1 MNELQLSV
9 LTEHYRPEILDD
21 LICVH
26 KDLILK
32 YLSEPM
38 KMPSFIFT
46 SNSPGTGKTTTAR
59 IIAKYLE
66 CDSIFQNAGDERSID
81 SLRDIIKGFAQCMSS
96 KEGVK
101 KMVFLDEAD
110 SILSSGQDC
119 LKAPLELYSNN
130 VFFIFSCNNI
140 ARIIPAIRSRCVVI
154 DFSQPPKQE
163 ILQRLEYICQKEGI
177 RYDIEEL
184 RKLCDQNY
192 PDIRSMIVA
201 LQTGISVDD
210 IEYHNFYKAMKAKDI
225 EYLFNKTYSGSF
237 NIMGANDFL
246 FSYIFKNYKEFTY
259 KSLVQISQL
268 LADTERAWN
277 VSTKLPIIFLANIVK
292 ISELI

>member
-1 MNELQLSV
+1 M
-9 LTEHYRPEILDD
+9 LTEKFRPQSLDD

-38 KMPSFIFT
+38 KIPSFIFT

-59 IIAKYLE
+59 IIAKYFG
-66 CDSIFQNAGDERSID
+66 CDFIFQNAGDERSID
-81 SLRDIIKGFAQCMSS
+81 SLRDIIKGFAQCISS

-119 LKAPLELYSNN
+119 LKAPMELYSDN

-140 ARIIPAIRSRCVVI
+140 SRIIPAIRSRCVVI
-154 DFSQPPKQE
+154 DFSTPPKQE
-163 ILQRLEYICQKEGI
+163 ILQRLEYICIEEKI
-177 RYDIEEL
+177 RYNIEDL
-184 RKLCDQNY
+184 RKLSDQNY

-201 LQTGISVDD
+201 LQTGISIDYL
-210 IEYHNFYKAMKAKDI
+210 EYQNFYKAMKAKDI

-237 NIMGANDFL
+237 NIMGANDYL
-246 FSYIFKNYKEFTY
+246 FTYLFQHYKEFTY
-259 KSLVQISQL
+259 PKLVAISQL
-268 LADTERAWN
+268 LADIERSWN
-277 VSTKLPIIFLANIVK
+277 LSAKLPLIFLANIVK
-292 ISELI
+292 ISELL

>member
-1 MNELQLSV
+1 
-9 LTEHYRPEILDD
+9 
-21 LICVH
+21 
-26 KDLILK
+26 
-32 YLSEPM
+32 
-38 KMPSFIFT
+38 MPSFIFT